1 MTTTWFQTLE
11 ELLKEAVLVI
21 HVQYGISAVDNVIE
35 AVWILHR
42 LGILDMKLY
51 PMLHSSTHL
60 VPPLICNLNHVLAQ
74 VNAVHVKPVLA
85 GCIKG
90 RPSDA
95 AANIQH
101 LHTILTLTRSFALS
115 YCMEFIRFYPYLQIK
130 LIEELCGC
138 SLATCA
144 YPCSAVDLFKTK
156 DFMPLIQ
163 IVVEELLE
171 LFGGCSIL
179 RHNNDLILTGPPMFV
194 IL

>member
-11 ELLKEAVLVI
+11 ELLKEALLVI
-21 HVQYGISAVDNVIE
+21 HVQYGVSAVDNVIE

-60 VPPLICNLNHVLAQ
+60 VPPLIGNLNHILAQ

-90 RPSDA
+90 GPSDA

-101 LHTILTLTRSFALS
+101 LH
-115 YCMEFIRFYPYLQIK
+115 
-130 LIEELCGC
+130 
-138 SLATCA
+138 AT
-144 YPCSAVDLFKTK
+144 
-156 DFMPLIQ
+156 
-163 IVVEELLE
+163 LE
-171 LFGGCSIL
+171 LNREIMQSLSIILKL
-179 RHNNDLILTGPPMFV
+179 RHQRPKATLVVKYFFG
-194 IL
+194 

>member
-1 MTTTWFQTLE
+1 MALIVTTTWFQTLE
-11 ELLKEAVLVI
+11 ELLKEALLVI
-21 HVQYGISAVDNVIE
+21 HVQYGVSAVDNVIE

-60 VPPLICNLNHVLAQ
+60 VPPLIGNLNHILAQ

-101 LHTILTLTRSFALS
+101 LHATL
-115 YCMEFIRFYPYLQIK
+115 K
-130 LIEELCGC
+130 LNREIML
-138 SLATCA
+138 
-144 YPCSAVDLFKTK
+144 
-156 DFMPLIQ
+156 
-163 IVVEELLE
+163 
-171 LFGGCSIL
+171 
-179 RHNNDLILTGPPMFV
+179 
-194 IL
+194 

>member
-21 HVQYGISAVDNVIE
+21 HVQYSISAVDNIIE

-60 VPPLICNLNHVLAQ
+60 VSPLIGNLNHVLAQ
-74 VNAVHVKPVLA
+74 VNAVHMKPVLA

-90 RPSDA
+90 GPSNA

-101 LHTILTLTRSFALS
+101 LHATLTLKRRCT
-115 YCMEFIRFYPYLQIK
+115 
-130 LIEELCGC
+130 LINACK
-138 SLATCA
+138 
-144 YPCSAVDLFKTK
+144 V
-156 DFMPLIQ
+156 
-163 IVVEELLE
+163 
-171 LFGGCSIL
+171 
-179 RHNNDLILTGPPMFV
+179 
-194 IL
+194 